1 MKCNSKFTL
10 TIGLMAL
17 LCLFSSN
24 LQAQSVRSK
33 ININRAW
40 KFFLGDTTQAE
51 KATFSDKSWKNINL
65 PHNFSLPYFQEARWY
80 VGFGWYRKTI
90 TVPASWKNK
99 NIALEFEG
107 AFREAEIFVNGTL
120 VGTHASGYTGF
131 AVDITKALKVGDN
144 TLAVRLSNHWSPRIA
159 PRNGDHNFTGGIYR
173 DVSLIV
179 TNPTHVAWYGTF
191 VKTPKVSAKEG
202 LVSVST
208 EVENKSNSSKKIEL
222 RTSVFDPTGK
232 VVDTFS
238 STQTIAANTLATFE
252 QTGNSISQP
261 KLWHPE
267 HPFMYKLV
275 SKLYEN
281 GKILLDQYE
290 TPFGFRWVEWTAD
303 KGFFLNDEHYY
314 FKGANVH
321 QDHAGW
327 SSAVTN
333 TGFYRDVQLI
343 KDAGFDFIR
352 GSHYPHDPAFADA
365 CDKLGMLFWSENNF
379 WGVGGATGEG
389 GWFQG
394 PGTYPYYDE
403 DSKPFGESLKT
414 SLREMIRV
422 NRNHPSIITWSMCN
436 EPFFTHQSTMPK
448 VRELLKELVAYSHEL
463 DPTRA
468 AAIGGSQRGEIDKL
482 GDIAGYNGDGA
493 RLFIKPG
500 VASVVSEYGSVIDFR
515 PGKYDAGWGDMESQP
530 QFEWRSG
537 QAIWSGFDYG
547 THAGQLGQMGIID
560 YQRIPKNKWYWY
572 RKSYRGIEPP
582 SPTVAGTPVQLKLS
596 ADKTVIQQ
604 ADGTDDVHLLVTV
617 LDAQGRELSSSPD
630 VTLTLV
636 SGPGEF
642 PGGSSISFSN
652 KSNIAIR
659 DGKAAIEF
667 RSHYAGTSVI
677 KASSAGLPDA
687 FITIISKNAP
697 VYLASKTPK
706 IAERPYVKFDDIMPA
721 ERKGKVNL
729 VFNRPTRVSS
739 EEASHTG
746 RYVNDG
752 SLQTYWQAQ
761 GNNKVAWLQIDLEN
775 TYHLTEIKLAFPQ
788 DGLVD
793 YSIEISNDGINWITL
808 STQHTQVSKE
818 TLLTH
823 TFKEKVKA
831 GLVRIAFSTPN
842 SNSII
847 GLSEFEVYGE

>member
-1 MKCNSKFTL
+1 
-10 TIGLMAL
+10 
-17 LCLFSSN
+17 
-24 LQAQSVRSK
+24 
-33 ININRAW
+33 
-40 KFFLGDTTQAE
+40 
-51 KATFSDKSWKNINL
+51 
-65 PHNFSLPYFQEARWY
+65 
-80 VGFGWYRKTI
+80 
-90 TVPASWKNK
+90 
-99 NIALEFEG
+99 
-107 AFREAEIFVNGTL
+107 
-120 VGTHASGYTGF
+120 
-131 AVDITKALKVGDN
+131 
-144 TLAVRLSNHWSPRIA
+144 
-159 PRNGDHNFTGGIYR
+159 
-173 DVSLIV
+173 
-179 TNPTHVAWYGTF
+179 
-191 VKTPKVSAKEG
+191 
-202 LVSVST
+202 
-208 EVENKSNSSKKIEL
+208 
-222 RTSVFDPTGK
+222 

-238 STQTIAANTLATFE
+238 STQTIPANTLATFE
-252 QTGNSISQP
+252 QTGNSIAQP
-261 KLWHPE
+261 KLWHPK

-303 KGFFLNDEHYY
+303 KGFFLNGEHYY

-572 RKSYRGIEPP
+572 RKTYLGIEPP
-582 SPTVAGTPVQLKLS
+582 APTVAGTPAQLKLS

-617 LDAQGRELSSSPD
+617 LDAQGRALSNSPD

-652 KSNIAIR
+652 QSNIAIR

-706 IAERPYVKFDDIMPA
+706 
-721 ERKGKVNL
+721 
-729 VFNRPTRVSS
+729 
-739 EEASHTG
+739 
-746 RYVNDG
+746 
-752 SLQTYWQAQ
+752 LQS
-761 GNNKVAWLQIDLEN
+761 VLM
-775 TYHLTEIKLAFPQ
+775 
-788 DGLVD
+788 
-793 YSIEISNDGINWITL
+793 
-808 STQHTQVSKE
+808 
-818 TLLTH
+818 
-823 TFKEKVKA
+823 
-831 GLVRIAFSTPN
+831 
-842 SNSII
+842 
-847 GLSEFEVYGE
+847 

>member
-1 MKCNSKFTL
+1 
-10 TIGLMAL
+10 MAL
-17 LCLFSSN
+17 FCLFCGVLN
-24 LQAQSVRSK
+24 AQSVRSK
-33 ININRAW
+33 ININREW

-51 KATFSDKSWKNINL
+51 KTAFSDKAWKNINL
-65 PHNFSLPYFQEARWY
+65 PHNFSLPYYQEARWY
-80 VGFGWYRKTI
+80 VGFGWYRKHI
-90 TVPASWKNK
+90 TMPASWKNK
-99 NIALEFEG
+99 NVSLEFEG
-107 AFREAEIFVNGTL
+107 AFREAEVFVNGTL

-131 AVDITKALKVGDN
+131 TFDITKALKVGDN
-144 TLAVRLSNHWSPRIA
+144 TIAVRLSNHWSPRIA

-179 TNPTHVAWYGTF
+179 TNPTHVTWYGTF

-208 EVENKSNSSKKIEL
+208 EVANKNNSPKKITL
-222 RTSVFDPTGK
+222 RTSVLDPTGK

-238 STQTIAANTLATFE
+238 SNQTIPANGVVTFE
-252 QTGNSISQP
+252 QTGNSIPQP
-261 KLWHPE
+261 KLWHPT

-281 GKILLDQYE
+281 GKVLLDQYE

-303 KGFFLNDEHYY
+303 KGFFLNGEHYY

-327 SSAVTN
+327 ASAVTN

-572 RKSYRGIEPP
+572 RKAYRGIEPP
-582 SPTVAGTPVQLKLS
+582 APTVAGTPAKLKLS

-617 LDAQGRELSSSPD
+617 LDAQGRELSNSPE
-630 VTLTLV
+630 VTLSLV

-642 PGGSSISFSN
+642 PGGSSITFSN
-652 KSNIAIR
+652 QSNIAIR

-677 KASSAGLPDA
+677 KASASGLEDA
-687 FITIISKNAP
+687 FITIVSKNAP
-697 VYLASKTPK
+697 AFLASTTPK
-706 IAERPYVKFDDIMPA
+706 ITERPYVKYDDIVPA

-739 EEASHTG
+739 EEANHTG

-752 SLQTYWQAQ
+752 SLQTYWKAKTTTQDT
-761 GNNKVAWLQIDLEN
+761 WLQIDLEN
-775 TYHLTEIKLAFPQ
+775 TYKLTEIKVAFPQ
-788 DGLVD
+788 DGIIN
-793 YSIEISNDGINWITL
+793 YSVEISNDGINWKTI
-808 STQHTQVSKE
+808 STHNTEVQKE

-823 TFKEKVKA
+823 TFKEPTKA
-831 GLVRIAFSTPN
+831 GLIRIKFDRRNTISL
-842 SNSII
+842 I
-847 GLSEFEVYGE
+847 GLSEFEVYGN